1 MIRGKEDRLEDDF
14 CPVFVFDFDGVIVY
28 THESPLDTLIQ
39 SSETELTP
47 RPIGLKALKEAL
59 VTGFVYI
66 VSGRPK
72 RDLHTI
78 KQVLRRIGVNP
89 GLLRGLLLR
98 PSSIS
103 SETDWKL
110 LALREI
116 LEKEGCIGEY
126 HDDNPYALSAAR
138 NLVKH
143 GLIIHLRDK
152 CEPYTGYSILD
163 SCRSGNFL

>member
-1 MIRGKEDRLEDDF
+1 MTRGEGGGLEDDF
-14 CPVFVFDFDGVIVY
+14 CPVFVFDFDDVIVY

-39 SSETELTP
+39 PSEAGLTP
-47 RPIGLKALKEAL
+47 RPIGIKALKEAL
-59 VTGFVYI
+59 AAGSVYI

-72 RDLHTI
+72 RDSHLI
-78 KQVLRRIGVNP
+78 KQVLLRMGVNP
-89 GLLRGLLLR
+89 GSLRGLLLR

-103 SETDWKL
+103 SEIDWKL

-116 LEKEGCIGEY
+116 LEREGCIGEY

-152 CEPYTGYSILD
+152 CEPYKGYSILE